1 MTPRPIHL
9 SFALFTFVSWSGS
22 AHALELVLSGGV
34 EQNSQS
40 SRVEV
45 FATLSFP
52 LSEWG
57 TPRSGLARTMNERP
71 TYQRAWNAVERQEE
85 RERWA
90 QGEHEWFLGPA
101 AGNSETV
108 GRREML
114 GQGEE
119 GRETPPAVSPASSAV
134 PLSKP
139 TLPTPV
145 APPVFNDTFI
155 QGLMRACTREF
166 GSAGAVL
173 DNLSDRAR
181 WSAWLPDVQL
191 RGGRSTDQTLRLTT
205 TEADPGRYQV
215 VGGDGVRYEGQVR
228 WSFSQLVF
236 ARDELAVARL
246 RGTLDSEKRKRQH
259 HAMDTLGKWFA
270 AWMTAASETSETAS
284 RRKAW
289 VTERT
294 LRSELDWLSRG
305 WFSTQVPPS
314 IDWADLADIEVE

>member
-1 MTPRPIHL
+1 MTHRPLHL
-9 SFALFTFVSWSGS
+9 SLGLFTLVSWSAS
-22 AHALELVLSGGV
+22 AHALDFVLSGAI
-34 EQNSQS
+34 EQSAHS

-45 FATLSFP
+45 FATLSVP
-52 LSEWG
+52 LSEWA
-57 TPRSGLARTMNERP
+57 TPVSILARTMNERP
-71 TYQRAWNAVERQEE
+71 TYQRAWNALERQEE
-85 RERWA
+85 QERWA
-90 QGEHEWFLGPA
+90 LGEDEWFLGLD
-101 AGNSETV
+101 AGNSEAV
-108 GRREML
+108 GRGEVL
-114 GQGEE
+114 GQSEQAS
-119 GRETPPAVSPASSAV
+119 ETPSAASPSSSAM

-139 TLPTPV
+139 PSLDPV

-155 QGLMRACTREF
+155 QGFMRACTREF

-259 HAMDTLGKWFA
+259 HAMDTLGKWFT
-270 AWMTAASETSETAS
+270 AWMTSASAGAEPSS

-294 LRSELDWLSRG
+294 LRAELDWLSRG

-314 IDWADLADIEVE
+314 IDLADISLAELE